1 MTLQTP
7 LRKGLHPEGA
17 PRDPWSCANR
27 KDPMDTDGQV
37 PKADRGVDHQ
47 STPRQPAPDPE
58 PGCRQQ
64 QPGHTLE
71 VSRMRPPRQ
80 LGEVRTTPHT
90 HVDWMNARRNQVSGP
105 HVLGLTLGFSP
116 SSPQG
121 TIGIGSQEPELKQ
134 RLH

>member
-47 STPRQPAPDPE
+47 STPPTAS
-58 PGCRQQ
+58 
-64 QPGHTLE
+64 T
-71 VSRMRPPRQ
+71 
-80 LGEVRTTPHT
+80 
-90 HVDWMNARRNQVSGP
+90 
-105 HVLGLTLGFSP
+105 
-116 SSPQG
+116 
-121 TIGIGSQEPELKQ
+121 
-134 RLH
+134 

>member
-17 PRDPWSCANR
+17 PRDPRSCANR
-27 KDPMDTDGQV
+27 KDPMDTYGQV
-37 PKADRGVDHQ
+37 LKADRGVDHQ

-64 QPGHTLE
+64 QPGHTQE
-71 VSRMRPPRQ
+71 VNRMRPSRQ

-90 HVDWMNARRNQVSGP
+90 HVD
-105 HVLGLTLGFSP
+105 
-116 SSPQG
+116 
-121 TIGIGSQEPELKQ
+121 
-134 RLH
+134 